1 SHSGSALL
9 LLFFCFHCG
18 LTGRQRLLAADGAAL
33 HLGRRSVPQ
42 GRLPLRRHAGAKVL
56 EAGHPRARG
65 AAARAGAAG
74 LQLMDGEL
82 DWGGLRRCATRG
94 AEATAL
100 GRQRPAERGL
110 NEHAAVGGCQPF
122 GGPLAERPGGTA
134 SRALARVGAVGPGQ
148 GADVPEPDQLEALHL
163 AGDAH
168 PGDHRADEPD
178 PLSAPP
184 VPLAPDPP
192 AAHDLVSP
200 SSPGLRTSSA
210 VPPLLPRSLAPSLSS
225 GRLPRERREAPP
237 PAARRPRRQQ
247 AARWALRNGER

>member
-1 SHSGSALL
+1 PFPPPLSLPSSSSVPAPFGSPPGISRTTSREDPSPRAGWPADSSRCAPFRLSALPG
-9 LLFFCFHCG
+9 C
-18 LTGRQRLLAADGAAL
+18 A
-33 HLGRRSVPQ
+33 P
-42 GRLPLRRHAGAKVL
+42 
-56 EAGHPRARG
+56 
-65 AAARAGAAG
+65 G